1 MVVVGDEA
9 QVEAVMVGM
18 DVALVV
24 EFGSVSAMTA
34 GLVEGRLVDILVG
47 MSVMVGGRRTVV
59 LGNEL

>member
-1 MVVVGDEA
+1 MVGDEA